1 MKEKRDVR
9 QSTLKS
15 DSDTSAGTEKIWLGE
30 QSLVREFSLIFI
42 TIPKNDARDWRE
54 SIKIYKLVD
63 NDNR

>member
-1 MKEKRDVR
+1 MIMKEKRDVR

-42 TIPKNDARDWRE
+42 TIPKNDARD
-54 SIKIYKLVD
+54 
-63 NDNR
+63 